1 MIGKIKSSKEYYRGV
16 WNFLLAQFHQKI
28 TENQD
33 LILRLSLIFWY
44 IFYCFKKRINPWLFF
59 QLNTDYYNEKKGLFS
74 KLELDAFIPDKW
86 KLKQYLD
93 DGVFKPEKFPVFHKP
108 EWGQNAYGIRR
119 FDKLSDFEN
128 RYLNNRLTKTNY
140 LVQEAAPGKKEFEVF
155 YIRDTEN
162 DNKFSVL
169 TITLVTNRQEISHPI
184 NSVRNPNTQYHN
196 ITRHIPLQRQH
207 DLWNYL
213 SQIGPFKI
221 ARVGL
226 RADSIDDVLDGN
238 FKIFEINLFTPMPIN
253 LLDDKETLNRK
264 IQFIKKTMSALANI
278 TKRIPVHQKYQP
290 VFFNKLIKH
299 YRLKT

>member
-1 MIGKIKSSKEYYRGV
+1 MIGKIKSSKWHHLDV
-16 WNFLLAQFHQKI
+16 WNRLSSQFYQKI

-44 IFYCFKKRINPWLFF
+44 IFYCLKNRINPWLFF
-59 QLNTDYYNEKKGLFS
+59 QLNIDYYNEKKGLFS
-74 KLELDAFIPDKW
+74 KLELDALIPDKW
-86 KLKQYLD
+86 RLKQYRD
-93 DGVFKPEKFPVFHKP
+93 EGEIKPEKFPVFHKP

-119 FDKLSDFEN
+119 FDNISDFEN
-128 RYLNNRLTKTNY
+128 RHLNMRQTKTSY

-162 DNKFSVL
+162 DDKFSVL
-169 TITLVTNRQEISHPI
+169 TITLVSNQQKITNPIS
-184 NSVRNPNTQYHN
+184 SVRNSNTQYHN
-196 ITRHIPLQRQH
+196 ITQQIPIQRQQGI
-207 DLWNYL
+207 WNHFN
-213 SQIGPFKI
+213 QIGHFKI

-226 RADSIDDVLDGN
+226 RADSINDILTGN

-264 IQFIKKTMSALANI
+264 MLFIKKTMSALANI
-278 TKRIPVHQKYQP
+278 TKLVIVHQKYQP

-299 YRLKT
+299 YRLK